1 MGDCGRMWLKVEG
14 GGRIMFMSEYSHS
27 IESKGRMI
35 LPAKFREELGDHFV
49 LAPGLDSCL
58 CIYTM
63 EHWNNLISK
72 FEQMSAT
79 HQNVRKV
86 KRYLIGKGSEME
98 CDKQGRILI
107 PAHLRK
113 LADLKKNARIIGA
126 GSTIEIWDPELLD
139 RDLNEEESITDL
151 AESLELPLNF

>member
-27 IESKGRMI
+27 IDSKGRMI

-86 KRYLIGKGSEME
+86 KRYLIT
-98 CDKQGRILI
+98 LI
-107 PAHLRK
+107 HQ
-113 LADLKKNARIIGA
+113 DIQ
-126 GSTIEIWDPELLD
+126 
-139 RDLNEEESITDL
+139 SIQRRL
-151 AESLELPLNF
+151 VMLISCYHASL

>member
-1 MGDCGRMWLKVEG
+1 MFRIVYKWGDCGRMWLKVER

-27 IESKGRMI
+27 IDSKGRMI

-98 CDKQGRILI
+98 CDC
-107 PAHLRK
+107 
-113 LADLKKNARIIGA
+113 
-126 GSTIEIWDPELLD
+126 LLYTSPSP
-139 RDLNEEESITDL
+139 RD
-151 AESLELPLNF
+151 

>member
-27 IESKGRMI
+27 IDSKGRMI

-58 CIYTM
+58 CIY
-63 EHWNNLISK
+63 
-72 FEQMSAT
+72 
-79 HQNVRKV
+79 
-86 KRYLIGKGSEME
+86 
-98 CDKQGRILI
+98 
-107 PAHLRK
+107 
-113 LADLKKNARIIGA
+113 
-126 GSTIEIWDPELLD
+126 PELLD

>member
-27 IESKGRMI
+27 IDSKGRMI

-98 CDKQGRILI
+98 CDKQG
-107 PAHLRK
+107 
-113 LADLKKNARIIGA
+113 ADIDSCTFKE
-126 GSTIEIWDPELLD
+126 TC
-139 RDLNEEESITDL
+139 
-151 AESLELPLNF
+151 

>member
-1 MGDCGRMWLKVEG
+1 MAKSGERWKNHVYV
-14 GGRIMFMSEYSHS
+14 RIFAQYRF
-27 IESKGRMI
+27 KGRMI

-113 LADLKKNARIIGA
+113 LADLKKMQELSVREARLKYGILSFLIG
-126 GSTIEIWDPELLD
+126 I
-139 RDLNEEESITDL
+139 
-151 AESLELPLNF
+151 

>member
-27 IESKGRMI
+27 IDSKGRMI

-79 HQNVRKV
+79 HQNVRKA
-86 KRYLIGKGSEME
+86 
-98 CDKQGRILI
+98 C
-107 PAHLRK
+107 
-113 LADLKKNARIIGA
+113 
-126 GSTIEIWDPELLD
+126 
-139 RDLNEEESITDL
+139 TDL
-151 AESLELPLNF
+151 SKVRSANRSKSLCFAQSAR